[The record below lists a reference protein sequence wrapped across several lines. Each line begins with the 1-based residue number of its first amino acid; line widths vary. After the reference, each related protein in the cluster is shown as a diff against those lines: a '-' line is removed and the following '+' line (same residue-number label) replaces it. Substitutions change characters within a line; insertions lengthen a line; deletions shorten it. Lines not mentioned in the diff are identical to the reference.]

1 MENIMN
7 IKSTTTMAQLAKI
20 YGVSVKS
27 FKQQI
32 EAHKHI
38 QQGLKYSYFTG
49 NLFYP
54 KHQEIVFK
62 HLSDPR
68 QNQSS
73 QTNKT
78 EGHELK

>member
-1 MENIMN
+1 MN
-7 IKSTTTMAQLAKI
+7 DKSVKTMAQLAKI

-32 EAHKHI
+32 EAHNAI
-38 QQGLKYSYFTG
+38 QRGLKSGYFTG

-62 HLSDPR
+62 HLGDPQ
-68 QNQSS
+68 QNH
-73 QTNKT
+73 TFKTDKT
-78 EGHELK
+78 EDHELN